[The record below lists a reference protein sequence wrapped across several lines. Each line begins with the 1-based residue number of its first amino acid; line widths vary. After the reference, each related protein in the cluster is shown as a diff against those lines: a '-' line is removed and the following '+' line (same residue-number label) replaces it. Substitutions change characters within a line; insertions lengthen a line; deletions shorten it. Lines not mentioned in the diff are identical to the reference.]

1 MLETQPVAHIHTLL
15 ERVSDG
21 VREYLQPA
29 SGLPGQSFGAPCF
42 GALKAAAELCFWEA
56 LKDASGAA
64 MRGTAGMPLFLLV
77 LHTKC
82 TIGQVPPVSCT
93 FRSPMGASVS

>member
-1 MLETQPVAHIHTLL
+1 MLIVTSTAGG
-15 ERVSDG
+15 R
-21 VREYLQPA
+21 
-29 SGLPGQSFGAPCF
+29 SGLRAE
-42 GALKAAAELCFWEA
+42 AAWEGR
-56 LKDASGAA
+56 LKDAFAA

>member
-1 MLETQPVAHIHTLL
+1 
-15 ERVSDG
+15 
-21 VREYLQPA
+21 
-29 SGLPGQSFGAPCF
+29 
-42 GALKAAAELCFWEA
+42 
-56 LKDASGAA
+56 
-64 MRGTAGMPLFLLV
+64 MPLFLLV

>member
-1 MLETQPVAHIHTLL
+1 MTGSASTYSLL
-15 ERVSDG
+15 RGSLASPSG
-21 VREYLQPA
+21 LPA
-29 SGLPGQSFGAPCF
+29 SGLSKLPLSFA
-42 GALKAAAELCFWEA
+42 WEGR
-56 LKDASGAA
+56 LKDAFAA